1 MSDLIHD
8 FIFMSARRAPTAQ
21 ALVHGD
27 VRLDYAALADSV
39 QRAAQ
44 ALLGAG
50 LQRGERVA
58 VYLEKRV
65 ENVVAMFGASLAGA
79 VFVPVNPLLKPDQ
92 VAHILADCNV
102 RVLVTSGERLAQL
115 APQLTRC
122 PDLRLALVTG
132 KPDGHVAAHALG
144 APLTL
149 QGWDE
154 ALVQADTALPPHRRI
169 DSDVAAIL
177 YTSGSTGKP
186 KGVVLSHRNMVTGAR
201 SVADYLE
208 LTPSD
213 RLLAVLP
220 LSFDY
225 GLSQLTCAFLAGAAV
240 VLLNHLFARDVVE
253 AVGKFGI
260 TGLAAVPPLWNQLA
274 RLEWPHDCTLR
285 YLTNSGGAMPG
296 ATLAALRAVLPRA
309 QVFLMYGLTEAFRST
324 YLPPSEIDRRPGS
337 MGRAIPN
344 VEIMVV
350 RPDGSLCDAEEPG
363 ELVHRGALVSLGY
376 WNDPVKT
383 AERYRP
389 VPGQDPALPLTEVA
403 VWSGDTVRRDAD
415 GYLYYIGRGDD
426 LIKVSGYRVSP
437 TELEEAVYGL
447 DTVAEAVAFGV
458 PHPELGQAIVLLV
471 TSSGTDPLEPDA
483 IKRECQR
490 RLPSYMVPTHVAV
503 RSAPF
508 PRNPNGKIDRK
519 SLSLPFLTLF
529 EDRPS

>member
-8 FIFMSARRAPTAQ
+8 FIFTAARRTPIAP

-27 VRLDYAALADSV
+27 VRLDYVVLADSV
-39 QRAAQ
+39 RRAAQ
-44 ALLGAG
+44 VLLGAG
-50 LQRGERVA
+50 LAPGERVA

-65 ENVVAMFGASLAGA
+65 ENVAAMFGASLAGA

-102 RVLVTSGERLAQL
+102 RVLVTSAERLAQL

-122 PDLRLALVTG
+122 PDLRLALITG
-132 KPDGHVAAHALG
+132 TPDLPAAAQALG
-144 APLTL
+144 APLAL
-149 QGWDE
+149 DGWDA
-154 ALVQADTALPPHRRI
+154 ALSRADTALAPHRRI

-186 KGVVLSHRNMVTGAR
+186 KGVVLSHRNMVTGAH
-201 SVADYLE
+201 SVAAYLE
-208 LTPSD
+208 LTPAD
-213 RLLAVLP
+213 RLLSVLP

-225 GLSQLTCAFLAGAAV
+225 GLSQLTCAFLAGASA
-240 VLLNHLFARDVVE
+240 VLLNHLFARDVVD
-253 AVGKFGI
+253 AVGRFGI

-274 RLEWPHDCTLR
+274 RLHWPQDCTLR

-296 ATLAALRAVLPRA
+296 ATLVALRAALPRA

-344 VEIMVV
+344 AEIMVV
-350 RPDGSLCDAEEPG
+350 RPDGSLCEAGEPG

-376 WNDPVKT
+376 WNDPLKT
-383 AERYRP
+383 AERFRP
-389 VPGQDPALPLTEVA
+389 VPGQNPALPLTEIA

-447 DTVAEAVAFGV
+447 GTVDEAVAFGV

-471 TSSGTDPLEPDA
+471 TVSGSDVLEPDVL
-483 IKRECQR
+483 KRTVGH
-490 RLPSYMVPTHVAV
+490 RLPAYMVPSHVAV
-503 RSAPF
+503 RTEPF

-529 EDRPS
+529 EDCP